1 MKGTITHGIA
11 ITTSEE
17 ISSQSPDTV
26 SFLQELQHLRE
37 KRLSSRKIKLWWR
50 SLRKKRSKQS
60 GRKHDF
66 GRRTRGSSNEIMFR
80 NTLQSLFRSNASVSG
95 LSLDDLKD
103 DFSASDGR
111 LKEKAKIFGRSS
123 LFKRSISESELV
135 FDEISDD
142 GSTQSED
149 RLSFRRRGSSSE
161 FHELKIFD
169 EDSDHGSVQSMGFLD
184 WSGRLLD
191 ELNVCE
197 KARILGRE
205 AFEAMNEVTAMGDV
219 CVVEK
224 CYVLIGGNQSDQWL
238 QFRLLQNMIEMEQK
252 VRFLI
257 DFYEI
262 ALNKFGD
269 KLNYLLN

>member
-1 MKGTITHGIA
+1 M
-11 ITTSEE
+11 
-17 ISSQSPDTV
+17 
-26 SFLQELQHLRE
+26 
-37 KRLSSRKIKLWWR
+37 
-50 SLRKKRSKQS
+50 
-60 GRKHDF
+60 
-66 GRRTRGSSNEIMFR
+66 
-80 NTLQSLFRSNASVSG
+80 SG

-111 LKEKAKIFGRSS
+111 LIEKTKIFGRSS

-135 FDEISDD
+135 FDERSDD

-161 FHELKIFD
+161 YYEFKIFD

-191 ELNVCE
+191 ELNVSD

-205 AFEAMNEVTAMGDV
+205 AFEAMNEVAAIGDV
-219 CVVEK
+219 CVIEK

-238 QFRLLQNMIEMEQK
+238 QFRLLQNMIEMEQE
-252 VRFLI
+252 VSCLI
-257 DFYEI
+257 DSSEI
-262 ALNKFGD
+262 AFILNKFGD
-269 KLNYLLN
+269 EIESFA